1 MPHIEVRPARPE
13 DRDAVLTFCANT
25 WEWGDY
31 IEYVWDEWLHNPDGL
46 LLVATVD
53 GRPAGITHMQML
65 TKTDAWLEGLR
76 VDPEYRHQGL
86 AKALDEAALV
96 EAMRRGAAYVRLAI
110 DSRNTRSIEIT
121 ERGHMHRIGAV
132 ALYLAP
138 PLASVMERRAV
149 QERAQLAT
157 PADLDDIINYLNVSS
172 IFPVVGGVYYVGWK
186 AYPIT
191 AALLEAK
198 IAAQQIYL
206 LRRWDRLDGLA
217 IAEPRTERDEP
228 RLSLGYID
236 GPTVESISLLAYDL
250 RRRLTEMGLAG
261 VRAYAPDMVMVRD
274 AFTGIEYE
282 WDGSVFYTYER
293 GLT

>member
-1 MPHIEVRPARPE
+1 
-13 DRDAVLTFCANT
+13 
-25 WEWGDY
+25 
-31 IEYVWDEWLHNPDGL
+31 
-46 LLVATVD
+46 
-53 GRPAGITHMQML
+53 
-65 TKTDAWLEGLR
+65 
-76 VDPEYRHQGL
+76 
-86 AKALDEAALV
+86 
-96 EAMRRGAAYVRLAI
+96 
-110 DSRNTRSIEIT
+110 
-121 ERGHMHRIGAV
+121 
-132 ALYLAP
+132 
-138 PLASVMERRAV
+138 MERRAV